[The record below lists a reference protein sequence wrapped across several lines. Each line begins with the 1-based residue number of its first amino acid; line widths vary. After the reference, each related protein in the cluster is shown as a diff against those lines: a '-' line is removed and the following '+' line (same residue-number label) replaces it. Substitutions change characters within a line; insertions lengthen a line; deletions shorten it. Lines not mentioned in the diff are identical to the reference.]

1 MRSKLLIIATTV
13 LSLVSAPALAHS
25 ELVAISPAPAEVV
38 ATSSFEAVLTFDNPP
53 LVIDGQTNAALET
66 KLAGS
71 TDWTTHPITINGTVL
86 TAQVNLT
93 ETGSY
98 DLRWNVVSSDGHP
111 ISGESTFVVD
121 AAASTG
127 GIKIAIT
134 AEEPEAVAF
143 AEPVAEAGS
152 EEIPAGFYIGLLM
165 VALGAVFAPIGLMM
179 RRKSKKS

>member
-25 ELVAISPAPAEVV
+25 ELVEISPAPGEVV
-38 ATSSFEAVLTFDNPP
+38 ATSSFEAVLTFDIPL
-53 LVIDGQTNAALET
+53 LVIDGQSNAALET
-66 KLAGS
+66 KLAES
-71 TDWTTHPITINGTVL
+71 TDWISHPITINGNIL
-86 TAQVNLT
+86 AAQVNLA

-98 DLRWNVVSSDGHP
+98 DLRWNVVSMDGHP
-111 ISGESTFVVD
+111 NSGESTFAVD
-121 AAASTG
+121 TAAAESG
-127 GIKIAIT
+127 VQIAIT

-152 EEIPAGFYIGLLM
+152 DEIPAGFYIGLLM

>member
-13 LSLVSAPALAHS
+13 LSLLSAPVLAHDL
-25 ELVAISPAPAEVV
+25 LVDISPAPGEVV
-38 ATSSFEAVLTFDNPP
+38 ATSSFEAILTFDNPL
-53 LVIDGQTNAALET
+53 LVIEGQSNAGLET
-66 KLAGS
+66 KFAGS
-71 TDWTTHPITINGTVL
+71 TDWISHPIKINGTIL

-93 ETGSY
+93 ETGSF

-111 ISGESTFVVD
+111 ISGESTFEVD
-121 AAASTG
+121 AAATPG
-127 GIKIAIT
+127 GVKIAIT
-134 AEEPEAVAF
+134 GEELEAVAF

>member
-1 MRSKLLIIATTV
+1 MRSKLLIIATIV
-13 LSLVSAPALAHS
+13 LSLLSTPALAHS

-38 ATSSFEAVLTFDNPP
+38 ATSSFEAVLTFDTPL
-53 LVIDGQTNAALET
+53 LVIEGQTNAALET

-71 TDWTTHPITINGTVL
+71 RDWITHPITINGNIL

-98 DLRWNVVSSDGHP
+98 DLRWNAVAKDGHP
-111 ISGESTFVVD
+111 NSGESTFVVD

-143 AEPVAEAGS
+143 AEPVAEVGS

>member
-1 MRSKLLIIATTV
+1 MRFKLLIIATTV
-13 LSLVSAPALAHS
+13 LSLLSAPALAHDQ
-25 ELVAISPAPAEVV
+25 LVEITPTPGEVV
-38 ATSSFEAVLTFDNPP
+38 ATSSFEAVLTFDNPL
-53 LVIDGQTNAALET
+53 LVIEGQTNAALET
-66 KLAGS
+66 KPAES
-71 TDWTTHPITINGTVL
+71 TDWITHPITINGNIL

-111 ISGESTFVVD
+111 ISGESTFAVD
-121 AAASTG
+121 TAAAEG
-127 GIKIAIT
+127 GVQIAIT

-152 EEIPAGFYIGLLM
+152 DEIPAGFYIGLLM